1 MAGQISQ
8 RFIDDL
14 LARTD
19 IVDVVSERVQLKK
32 SGRNHS
38 GLCPFHQENSPSFTV
53 SHDKQFY
60 HCFGCG
66 AHGNALRF
74 LMEFDNLRFPEAVEQ
89 LAGRAGM
96 QVEREGGEDP
106 GAAKRQQKR
115 EEGVNLLELAS
126 RFFRERLALG
136 QGKTARAYLERRGLS
151 QEVIRD
157 FGIGYAEDEWEAL
170 KRYLGA
176 QGISEAVQVE
186 YGLLVHRE
194 ETGRT
199 YDRFRDRVM
208 FPIRDWKGRT
218 IAFGGRVLGDAKPK
232 YLNSPETP
240 VFHKGRELY
249 GLFEARQA
257 NRQLSRVLVV
267 EGYMDVVALAQF
279 GIRNACATLGTA
291 LTADHLQRL
300 FRLVDEVVFC
310 FDGDNAGRQA
320 ARRSLTT
327 ALPSMID
334 GRQVRFLFLPE
345 GEDPDTLVRQ
355 EGREAFENR
364 VTCASPLSEFLFEQ
378 AAEGHDLKQ
387 VEGRERFVTAV
398 LEALKRLPEGVL
410 KSLLLKE
417 LSSRSGIETSQFSDW
432 FATHAP
438 PAPRP
443 TAPAG
448 DDGFEA
454 MMAISGEAESEPA
467 PMAEYGDGAGYGEIR
482 GGTHAPRRGLTA
494 ARGGTATLSL
504 SWPARIVQ
512 LLLHEPG
519 LAETLP
525 ESLDWC
531 PEAQPDGRLCRE
543 VVKLLRAGRYRSPQV
558 LLAHFHGTPEGER
571 LDQLARREMAIPREV
586 RASELAN
593 WVRHLERQSERLT
606 PAQEYQQ
613 LLAKSR
619 QPGALSAEE
628 KQRLRELIG
637 MLATGGGSA

>member
-19 IVDVVSERVQLKK
+19 IVEVVSERVQLKK

-53 SHDKQFY
+53 SQDKQFY
-60 HCFGCG
+60 HCFGCS

-74 LMEFDNLRFPEAVEQ
+74 LMEYDNLRFPEAVEA
-89 LAGRAGM
+89 LASRAGM
-96 QVEREGGEDP
+96 QVEREGGDDP
-106 GAAKRQQKR
+106 GAKQRQQKR

-126 RFFRERLALG
+126 GFFRERLALG
-136 QGKTARAYLERRGLS
+136 QGQEARAYLERRGLS
-151 QEVIRD
+151 QDVIRD
-157 FGIGYAEDEWEAL
+157 FGIGYAEDNWESL
-170 KRYLGA
+170 KRFLLDK
-176 QGISEAVQVE
+176 GIGEPVQVE

-249 GLFEARQA
+249 GLYEARQA
-257 NRQLSRVLVV
+257 NRQLSRLLVV

-279 GIRNACATLGTA
+279 GVRNACATLGTA
-291 LTADHLQRL
+291 LTSDHLQRL

-320 ARRSLTT
+320 ARRSLQT

-334 GRQVRFLFLPE
+334 GRQVRFLFLPD
-345 GEDPDTLVRQ
+345 GEDPDTLIRQ
-355 EGREAFENR
+355 EGREAFEDR

-378 AAEGHDLKQ
+378 AAEGRDLKQ

-398 LEALKRLPEGVL
+398 LEALKHLPEGVL

-417 LSSRSGIETSQFSDW
+417 LSTRSGIESSHFSDW
-432 FATHAP
+432 LATHAASEARRTSRQGQP
-438 PAPRP
+438 PA
-443 TAPAG
+443 
-448 DDGFEA
+448 
-454 MMAISGEAESEPA
+454 SGSE
-467 PMAEYGDGAGYGEIR
+467 DAGYAALMIDAAEDD
-482 GGTHAPRRGLTA
+482 APSGVPASVDNGNNRARQRGLPA
-494 ARGGTATLSL
+494 SRAGAATLSL
-504 SWPARIVQ
+504 SLPARILH

-519 LAETLP
+519 LAEGLP
-525 ESLDWC
+525 QTLDWC
-531 PEAQPDGRLCRE
+531 PETVPDGPLCRS
-543 VVKLLRAGRYRSPQV
+543 VVQLLRAGRYRSPQV

-571 LDQLARREMAIPREV
+571 LNALARRELEIPREV
-586 RASELAN
+586 RASELDN
-593 WVRHLERQSERLT
+593 WVRHLERESERLS
-606 PAQEYQQ
+606 PVEEYRQ
-613 LLAKSR
+613 LLEKSR

-637 MLATGGGSA
+637 KLAT